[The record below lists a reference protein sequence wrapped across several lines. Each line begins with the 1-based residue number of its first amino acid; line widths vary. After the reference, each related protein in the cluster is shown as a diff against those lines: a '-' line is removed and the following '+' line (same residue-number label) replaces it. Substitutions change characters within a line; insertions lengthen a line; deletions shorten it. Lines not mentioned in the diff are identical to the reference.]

1 MREYKREFR
10 GRRFRSEERAR
21 AMNGARNNKT
31 VVDIMRWWKVQFKV
45 SWPSFF
51 VNRKYGQCLFFWP
64 RVASQSQS
72 YEWLFAF
79 SWFFGRKVALVVLK
93 LSAEKWCWDCC
104 SAIILIAV
112 LDLKS
117 IFSLV
122 FLWMSWRQQ
131 QIVALVTCFSSS
143 LWIFYDT
150 LRCWK
155 VVLCEKWPTFFRTW

>member
-1 MREYKREFR
+1 MAQETTKQSLILCVGEKCSSKFP
-10 GRRFRSEERAR
+10 GLVFSSIG
-21 AMNGARNNKT
+21 NT
-31 VVDIMRWWKVQFKV
+31 VSVY
-45 SWPSFF
+45 FF
-51 VNRKYGQCLFFWP
+51 LP

-72 YEWLFAF
+72 YKWLWVIFAF